1 MNDIEPNKDM
11 DIGEQSVAH
20 VEKHM
25 DESFGEIM
33 ENYIVKEMYWKDDEP
48 NNIRAIAEMY
58 HLEDNSLN
66 NLIVLFPPFIPED
79 Q

>member
-1 MNDIEPNKDM
+1 MNDIQSM

-25 DESFGEIM
+25 DESFEEIM
-33 ENYIVKEMYWKDDEP
+33 ENYIVKELYWNDIEP

-58 HLEDNSLN
+58 HIEDNSLN